1 MVLKYG
7 NLIMPLFKASVTAK
21 GTIYGRWVYIE
32 LFSMEKMYCQTLQ
45 NKAI

>member
-32 LFSMEKMYCQTLQ
+32 LF
-45 NKAI
+45 AIKKIVLPNLTK